1 MISVARL
8 IVMDVSSVRKIKHE
22 CHFSRQAQHLVML
35 EGDFCCSAYCNG
47 HFECKQECHF
57 SRQAQHLVRL
67 EGDFCCSAYCN
78 GRFKCEED

>member
-47 HFECKQECHF
+47 
-57 SRQAQHLVRL
+57 
-67 EGDFCCSAYCN
+67 
-78 GRFKCEED
+78 RFKCEED